1 MNHQHERAIL
11 INDSTETIRRQRLL
25 EINAE
30 SGSRKALEARHGKVW
45 DTKTLSEEFLVL
57 GFMAPFISVE
67 RKCDGQKG
75 SMEFQHSPRLY
86 FKFILHDDKGANH
99 NMMTITR
106 KFPLGSVVATP
117 GALTELEK
125 SGQTPL
131 EFIERHSL
139 GDWGDELC
147 AEDRRLNDEALV
159 DGSRLLS
166 AYKLKTDVKIWVI
179 TEAAA
184 DDGNRAA
191 TTVLLPDE
199 Y

>member
-1 MNHQHERAIL
+1 M
-11 INDSTETIRRQRLL
+11 
-25 EINAE
+25 
-30 SGSRKALEARHGKVW
+30 GP
-45 DTKTLSEEFLVL
+45 LV
-57 GFMAPFISVE
+57 GDE
-67 RKCDGQKG
+67 RKCDDQKG
-75 SMEFQHSPRLY
+75 SMEFQHSPRFY
-86 FKFILHDDKGANH
+86 FNFVPHDDKGADH
-99 NMMTITR
+99 NMTASTR
-106 KFPLGSVVATP
+106 KFSLGSVVATP

-147 AEDRRLNDEALV
+147 EEDRRLNDEALV

-179 TEAAA
+179 TEAA
-184 DDGNRAA
+184 DENGNRAA
-191 TTVLLPDE
+191 TTILLPDE